1 VRQLTKAT
9 HQQTRAYNQQLV
21 LKTIYDH
28 APTSRAD
35 VARMTGLTRTSVS
48 QLVDE
53 SLAAGLVEEVGRGRS
68 SGGKAPILL
77 RVDPD
82 AREIIGLD
90 VGERTFVGA
99 LVDLR
104 GHVKQRL
111 ELPFTRPSAEEA
123 VELIHRLVTH
133 LRRSAERP
141 ILGIGVGTPGLVD
154 TRSGT
159 VHWAVNLD
167 WQELPLGPLLEKRHG
182 LPVSIANDSHA
193 AALAEFMFGSPR
205 KADSM
210 VVIKVGQGVG
220 AGIVLEGRLYQGD
233 GSAAGEIGH
242 VGAADRTLPCRCGS
256 VGCLETVASVRAM
269 LERAAGLARS
279 EPASLLHDP
288 AGALSPAAVAD
299 AADRGD
305 ETARAVIDE
314 GGRALGAAIAGVMS
328 ALDVRR
334 FVLVGTAVGFG
345 ERWLAAVRAELTCR
359 ALRRL
364 AATTDVQLGR
374 SSQDIVAVGASAL
387 LMTRE
392 LGLSLAR

>member
-1 VRQLTKAT
+1 
-9 HQQTRAYNQQLV
+9 
-21 LKTIYDH
+21 
-28 APTSRAD
+28 
-35 VARMTGLTRTSVS
+35 
-48 QLVDE
+48 
-53 SLAAGLVEEVGRGRS
+53 
-68 SGGKAPILL
+68 
-77 RVDPD
+77 
-82 AREIIGLD
+82 
-90 VGERTFVGA
+90 
-99 LVDLR
+99 
-104 GHVKQRL
+104 
-111 ELPFTRPSAEEA
+111 
-123 VELIHRLVTH
+123 
-133 LRRSAERP
+133 
-141 ILGIGVGTPGLVD
+141 
-154 TRSGT
+154 
-159 VHWAVNLD
+159 
-167 WQELPLGPLLEKRHG
+167 
-182 LPVSIANDSHA
+182 
-193 AALAEFMFGSPR
+193 
-205 KADSM
+205 
-210 VVIKVGQGVG
+210 
-220 AGIVLEGRLYQGD
+220 
-233 GSAAGEIGH
+233 
-242 VGAADRTLPCRCGS
+242 
-256 VGCLETVASVRAM
+256 VASVRAM